1 MKVNWTNH
9 ARERADE
16 RSGLPHE
23 EIERRCWDAYCGK
36 AYGYW
41 PTFSPTTCWVAVDG
55 PKGRATA
62 VVGLDRFND
71 GILIITIRESE
82 TCGQGERAKEVLSH
96 RPFEKLGKSR

>member
-16 RSGLPHE
+16 RSGLPHA
-23 EIERRCWDAYCGK
+23 EIEKRCWDAYCGK

-62 VVGLDRFND
+62 IVGLDRSNEA
-71 GILIITIRESE
+71 ILIITVRESE
-82 TCGQGERAKEVLSH
+82 TCGQGERAQEALSH
-96 RPFEKLGKSR
+96 RPFEKLGRK

>member
-1 MKVNWTNH
+1 MKVTWTHH
-9 ARERADE
+9 AKERADE
-16 RSGLPHE
+16 RSGLPYE

-55 PKGRATA
+55 PKGKATA
-62 VVGLDRFND
+62 IVGLDRFND
-71 GILIITIRESE
+71 GLLIITIRESE

-96 RPFEKLGKSR
+96 KPFKKLGESQ

>member
-1 MKVNWTNH
+1 MKVNWTKH
-9 ARERADE
+9 AWERADE

-41 PTFSPTTCWVAVDG
+41 PTFSPTTCWVEVDG

-62 VVGLDRFND
+62 VVGLDRSND

-82 TCGQGERAKEVLSH
+82 TCGQGERAQQVLSH
-96 RPFEKLGKSR
+96 KPFAKLGEK